1 MINWRPRMCVSA
13 RELAINCHYLLVLVC
28 ALVRATS
35 LRFLLVF
42 DILAV
47 VCCCCCCCCF
57 SVCFC
62 SLRFWGES
70 GRIAKW
76 GGGAVGQQKHNGG
89 DFIINF

>member
-47 VCCCCCCCCF
+47 VVVVVVLVYVF
-57 SVCFC
+57 ALFG
-62 SLRFWGES
+62 FGERA
-70 GRIAKW
+70 GE
-76 GGGAVGQQKHNGG
+76 
-89 DFIINF
+89 

>member
-28 ALVRATS
+28 ALVRETS

-47 VCCCCCCCCF
+47 VVVVLVYVFALF
-57 SVCFC
+57 SF
-62 SLRFWGES
+62 GERA
-70 GRIAKW
+70 GE
-76 GGGAVGQQKHNGG
+76 
-89 DFIINF
+89 